1 MMSLRRTLVNYRRR
15 STGGFFKQEL
25 NKSCSSIRSV
35 STHQWLSSQSPS
47 FSKYSSNQSNIMI
60 GLVATS
66 MAFGMFLS
74 NKKVVQCESK
84 KTQDT
89 TSSPQSSANPMNPI
103 ENVNMLLR
111 LYEQIDQ
118 NMEILGERMLKEL
131 QEKIEEVSYV
141 FLLILY

>member
-1 MMSLRRTLVNYRRR
+1 
-15 STGGFFKQEL
+15 
-25 NKSCSSIRSV
+25 
-35 STHQWLSSQSPS
+35 
-47 FSKYSSNQSNIMI
+47 
-60 GLVATS
+60 